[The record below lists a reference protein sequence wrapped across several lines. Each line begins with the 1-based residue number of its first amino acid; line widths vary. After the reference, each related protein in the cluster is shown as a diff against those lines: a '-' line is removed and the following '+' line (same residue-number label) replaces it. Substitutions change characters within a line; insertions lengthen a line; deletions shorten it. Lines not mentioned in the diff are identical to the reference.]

1 MIKKSI
7 LNIISFIH
15 MLLNKILI
23 YFIYYNK
30 KDKINC
36 FFSSNKTGSVEDL
49 SKDVFDTDILLQI
62 EKKNW

>member
-1 MIKKSI
+1 
-7 LNIISFIH
+7 